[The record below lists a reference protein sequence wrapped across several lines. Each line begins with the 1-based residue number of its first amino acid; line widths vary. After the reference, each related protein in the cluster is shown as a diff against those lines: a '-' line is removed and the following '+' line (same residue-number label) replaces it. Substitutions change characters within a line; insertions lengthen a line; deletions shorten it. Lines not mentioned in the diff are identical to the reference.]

1 MSSHH
6 DKLNIMNTEEILR
19 KNVYDLQ
26 EQLVTA
32 NKKVVSLQESVEHL
46 KYVEIKVGFFVRG
59 IQVYVEGIN
68 TVLNELSVKLPFDG
82 REKGG

>member
-6 DKLNIMNTEEILR
+6 DKLQVMNTEEILR

-32 NKKVVSLQESVEHL
+32 NKKVVSLQESVEYL
-46 KYVEIKVGFFVRG
+46 KYVEIKVGFFIRG

-68 TVLNELSVKLPFDG
+68 TVLNELSMKLPVDG